1 MNKIRENINLN
12 GEKADLGF
20 TLPEKYFENFQ
31 DSLFNK
37 IEIEKARKIHQ
48 VTLGFKIP
56 EVYFENSLNEI
67 QNKIKGD
74 NNHIYSLVPRNKWYL
89 ASIAASIAILF
100 FLNIFNQSSSL
111 NKKDLPVI
119 VDTHTH
125 IENDIFSLEE
135 DETLA
140 TLFIEDKVLD
150 ELLDA
155 YIIDKLIIEDIVS
168 N

>member
-1 MNKIRENINLN
+1 MPLK
-12 GEKADLGF
+12 
-20 TLPEKYFENFQ
+20 
-31 DSLFNK
+31 
-37 IEIEKARKIHQ
+37 
-48 VTLGFKIP
+48 
-56 EVYFENSLNEI
+56 
-67 QNKIKGD
+67 
-74 NNHIYSLVPRNKWYL
+74 
-89 ASIAASIAILF
+89 ILF